1 MNKDLQVMSLKQLV
15 NNKKIYDSFLEEL
28 ETQIQMYQ
36 RSLEQADHDVL
47 VYRLQG
53 NIASLR
59 RLTKLREQ
67 VNGSN

>member
-1 MNKDLQVMSLKQLV
+1 MSLKQLV

-28 ETQIQMYQ
+28 ESQIQMYQ

-53 NIASLR
+53 NIAS
-59 RLTKLREQ
+59 
-67 VNGSN
+67 